1 MLSLREIKE
10 KEYLPRSPYL
20 KAMMRGTFSIARILV
35 TNFGAFKK
43 IRSSDDAGKKYVRPP
58 RRYEL
63 PEYREGMKYCRSN
76 EKYLRPTRYCNSHA
90 PEVIALAN
98 ELGAY
103 EKSDREFAEAA
114 FNFAKRKLILEM
126 LPMDGVEDTLRRGTG
141 TCIHEISVF
150 VALCRAAG
158 IKARYKLY
166 TPTLSDEWNDTFL
179 VDPLLK
185 KWYNSM
191 GYFMLHGEGEVYVD
205 GKWFVVDVGP
215 TPERQAASSMPITK
229 FGEDSIGV
237 WLNSVPDSEMHL
249 ESFPYGMDFLLKLAY
264 KIAPGT
270 FDKINAG
277 ILEQIEA
284 GKKIIEEAGGEEAYD
299 EMIRQ
304 KAKKAP
310 KVELERREELIFAD

>member
-10 KEYLPRSPYL
+10 KEYLPRGPYL
-20 KAMMRGTFSIARILV
+20 KAMIKGTLSITRILI
-35 TNFGAFKK
+35 TNLGAIKGM
-43 IRSSDDAGKKYVRPP
+43 RTVGDTGKKYVRPP

-63 PEYREGMKYCRSN
+63 PEYREGMKYCKSN

-98 ELGAY
+98 ELGAF

-114 FNFAKRKLILEM
+114 FDFAKRKLTLEM

-141 TCIHEISVF
+141 TCVHEISVF

-166 TPTLSDEWNDTFL
+166 TPTLSNEWNDTFL

-237 WLNSVPDSEMHL
+237 WLNSVPGSEMHL
-249 ESFPYGMDFLLKLAY
+249 ESFPYGMDFLLRLAY

-270 FDKINAG
+270 FDKINTG
-277 ILEQIEA
+277 ILEQIEM
-284 GKKIIEEAGGEEAYD
+284 GRKIIEEVGGEEAYD
-299 EMIRQ
+299 EMIRK
-304 KAKKAP
+304 KAKKVP
-310 KVELERREELIFAD
+310 RVELERKEEIIFAD